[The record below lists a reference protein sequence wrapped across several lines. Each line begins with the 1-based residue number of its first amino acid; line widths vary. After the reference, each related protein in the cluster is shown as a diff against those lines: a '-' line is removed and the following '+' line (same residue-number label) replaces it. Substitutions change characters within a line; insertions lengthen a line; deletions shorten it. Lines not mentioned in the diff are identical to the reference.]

1 MTPEERRRFVRDHR
15 TGVLGYGRSGHGPAM
30 SVVHYVI
37 DDDDTILVSTTADRG
52 KARAVARSPKISLCV
67 LDERWPPTY
76 LQVYADAAIDDEPAA
91 AADTMLRVGGVLA
104 GAPLDE
110 SLRPFLA
117 DKAAAEH
124 RVVLRLRPY
133 ATFET
138 APGAPAADG
147 ERTAGALPWRDAD
160 DPTEDLACS
169 DS

>member
-1 MTPEERRRFVRDHR
+1 MTPEERRGFVRGHR
-15 TGVLGYGRSGHGPAM
+15 TGVLGYARRGHGPAM
-30 SVVHYVI
+30 SVVHYVVDE
-37 DDDDTILVSTTADRG
+37 DDSILVSTTAGRG
-52 KARAVARSPKISLCV
+52 KARAVARSSKVSLCV
-67 LDERWPPTY
+67 LDEQWPPTY
-76 LQVYADAAIDDEPAA
+76 VQVYADAVVDDDPTI
-91 AADTMLRVGGVLA
+91 AADTMLRVGGALA

-117 DKAAAEH
+117 EKAQAED

-138 APGAPAADG
+138 APGTPPTT
-147 ERTAGALPWRDAD
+147 ETGALPWRDAH